1 MPRRFFKRISPKY
14 KDIKEAW
21 YLRPFQALIHDPALW
36 ATHRKAVVPAVA
48 LGIFVAFIPLPIHP
62 LLAAGGAIFL
72 RVNLPV
78 ALVAVWINNPL
89 TIAPIYYSGYVL
101 GSFLLGRSPPETTD
115 WQVLI
120 VEGLWPMTAGLLC
133 LGSLLALLSYFGLNA
148 FWRWSMALRLKRR
161 RKKSLIIR

>member
-14 KDIKEAW
+14 RDNKEAW
-21 YLRPFQALIHDPALW
+21 YLRPIQALIHDPSLW

-62 LLAAGGAIFL
+62 LLAAGGAIL
-72 RVNLPV
+72 IRVNLPI
-78 ALVAVWINNPL
+78 ALVTVWINNPL

-101 GSFLLGRSPPETTD
+101 GSFLLGQPPPETTD

-120 VEGLWPMTAGLLC
+120 VEGLWPMVVGLLC
-133 LGSLLALLSYFGLNA
+133 LGSLLAFLGYFSLNA
-148 FWRWSMALRLKRR
+148 FWRWSIGMRFKQR
-161 RKKSLIIR
+161 RKSA

>member
-1 MPRRFFKRISPKY
+1 MPRRFFNRISPKY
-14 KDIKEAW
+14 KDIKKAW
-21 YLRPFQALIHDPALW
+21 YLRPFKALIHDPSLW

-62 LLAAGGAIFL
+62 LLAAGGAIL
-72 RVNLPV
+72 MRVNLPV

-101 GSFLLGRSPPETTD
+101 GSFLLGLSPPQTTD

-120 VEGLWPMTAGLLC
+120 VEGLWPMFTGLLFM
-133 LGSLLALLSYFGLNA
+133 GSLLAFLAYFGLNA
-148 FWRWSMALRLKRR
+148 FWRWSIGVRFKQR
-161 RKKSLIIR
+161 RKSA